1 VTVLASICADG
12 TTLPP
17 GIMYDGKNENIRD
30 TWVDEISEEK
40 HQVFITSSDS
50 GWTNDDLGLAWLR
63 NVFDRSTKE
72 KCRRSWRLLI
82 LNGHGS
88 HVTIEFIN
96 FVMRTGFSWL
106 SFPLTVPIVSSYLMW

>member
-1 VTVLASICADG
+1 
-12 TTLPP
+12 
-17 GIMYDGKNENIRD
+17 MYDGKNENIRD

-106 SFPLTVPIVSSYLMW
+106 SFPLTVPIVSSHLMW